1 MNCSQ
6 NFKISQVAEEALILG
21 IDVGSKTHYVRAFD
35 WRGLELSKVFKFKNS
50 FEGFQNFVL
59 WVNDLCCKN
68 SKSKI
73 IAGLEPTGHY
83 WFSLGEFLKENNIT
97 IAIVNPYHV
106 KQSKELDDNIQ
117 TKNDSKDPKVIAKL
131 VIEGRYSFPYIPKG
145 IYGEIRA
152 TDKLKDSITKEII
165 SIKNKIHRWLDIYFP
180 EYKEVYSNIESKSG
194 LLILKEFALP
204 KNIVELSSE
213 GIVKRWKQEKFKAVG
228 LNKAKKLEEAA
239 KKSIGCKNITFSA
252 RREIKLL
259 IEDYESKQKHLELLN
274 EDLNKLCDEIP
285 MIKELT
291 KINGIGI
298 GTAVSFIAEVGDI
311 NRFKSAKQVQ
321 KYAGLALKENSSG
334 KHKGL
339 TKISKRGRK
348 KLRTILFRAVIPL
361 VGKNEEFSLIYRYYI
376 ERKENPLKKKQ
387 ALTVLCCKL
396 IRIFF
401 TILSKKIKY
410 DEKKMVSDIKRPLEL
425 VA

>member
-1 MNCSQ
+1 M
-6 NFKISQVAEEALILG
+6 
-21 IDVGSKTHYVRAFD
+21 
-35 WRGLELSKVFKFKNS
+35 
-50 FEGFQNFVL
+50 
-59 WVNDLCCKN
+59 
-68 SKSKI
+68 
-73 IAGLEPTGHY
+73 
-83 WFSLGEFLKENNIT
+83 
-97 IAIVNPYHV
+97 
-106 KQSKELDDNIQ
+106 
-117 TKNDSKDPKVIAKL
+117 
-131 VIEGRYSFPYIPKG
+131 YSFPYIPKG

-311 NRFKSAKQVQ
+311 NRFKSA
-321 KYAGLALKENSSG
+321 
-334 KHKGL
+334 
-339 TKISKRGRK
+339 
-348 KLRTILFRAVIPL
+348 
-361 VGKNEEFSLIYRYYI
+361 
-376 ERKENPLKKKQ
+376 
-387 ALTVLCCKL
+387 
-396 IRIFF
+396 
-401 TILSKKIKY
+401 
-410 DEKKMVSDIKRPLEL
+410 
-425 VA
+425 

>member
-1 MNCSQ
+1 MNCNQ
-6 NFKISQVAEEALILG
+6 NFKISQVTEEALILG

-131 VIEGRYSFPYIPKG
+131 VIEGRYSFPYIPEG

-194 LLILKEFALP
+194 LLILKEFTLP
-204 KNIVELSSE
+204 EDIVKLSSE

-228 LNKAKKLEEAA
+228 LKKAKKQEEAA
-239 KKSIGCKNITFSA
+239 KKSIGCKNITSSA
-252 RREIKLL
+252 RREIGLL
-259 IEDYESKQKHLELLN
+259 IEDYETKQKHLELLN

-348 KLRTILFRAVIPL
+348 KLRTILFRAMIPL

-425 VA
+425 AA

>member
-1 MNCSQ
+1 MNCNQ
-6 NFKISQVAEEALILG
+6 NFKISQVTEEALILG

-131 VIEGRYSFPYIPKG
+131 VIEGRYSFPYIPEG

-194 LLILKEFALP
+194 LLILKEFTLP
-204 KNIVELSSE
+204 EDIVKLSSE
-213 GIVKRWKQEKFKAVG
+213 GIVKQWKQEKFKAVG
-228 LNKAKKLEEAA
+228 LKKAKKLEEAA
-239 KKSIGCKNITFSA
+239 KKSIGCKNITSSA
-252 RREIKLL
+252 RREIGLL
-259 IEDYESKQKHLELLN
+259 IEDYETKQKHLELLN

-339 TKISKRGRK
+339 SKISKRGRK
-348 KLRTILFRAVIPL
+348 KLRTILFRTAIPL
-361 VGKNEEFSLIYRYYI
+361 IGLNEKFSSIYNYYI
-376 ERKENPLKKKQ
+376 ERKDNPLKKKQ
-387 ALTVLCCKL
+387 ALTVICCKM

-401 TILSKKIKY
+401 TILSKGIKY
-410 DEKKMVSDIKRPLEL
+410 DETKMIQDIKRPL
-425 VA
+425 AA

>member
-6 NFKISQVAEEALILG
+6 NFKINQVTEEALILG

>member
-6 NFKISQVAEEALILG
+6 NFKISQVTEEALILG

>member
-6 NFKISQVAEEALILG
+6 NFKISQVTEEALILG

-117 TKNDSKDPKVIAKL
+117 TKNDSKDPKLIAKL